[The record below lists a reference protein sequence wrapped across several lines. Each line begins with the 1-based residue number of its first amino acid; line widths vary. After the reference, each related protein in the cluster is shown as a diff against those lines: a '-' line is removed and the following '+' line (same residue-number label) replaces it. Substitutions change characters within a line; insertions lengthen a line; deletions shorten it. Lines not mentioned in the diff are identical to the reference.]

1 MKQNSMAQRLD
12 LEDRF
17 LFNNY
22 VIYLLNILFKYCLIN
37 CVTSDM

>member
-1 MKQNSMAQRLD
+1 MKQNSVARRLD

-17 LFNNY
+17 FNNY
-22 VIYLLNILFKYCLIN
+22 VIYLLNILFKYCLIY